1 MVPPCRNRP
10 KVYLSAIS
18 GLDKAVSTW
27 NFDLLMNEKR
37 NASIDSIEA
46 VAEVAP
52 NQDVRANAVV
62 RNVGNTPNNLNITL
76 LGLDAEGNPLPNRV
90 PLTDSTSGWVVAL
103 FGGLEDVVL
112 QPNESRTIE
121 IGFQAPNEFQGEM
134 NVELQVFASGAKA
147 NTLKVKTKAI
157 INRTSSA
164 DLTYV
169 ASGCQA
175 IILNQTCDVVLSV
188 RNTGNSYNTFLLR
201 NGGTTDGFS
210 LGLPASHSCSSQ
222 TKSKHSL
229 QRHSK
234 HLAKPW
240 PLRSEHRRLK
250 SWTTPAKAL
259 TKLRSP

>member
-1 MVPPCRNRP
+1 M
-10 KVYLSAIS
+10 
-18 GLDKAVSTW
+18 
-27 NFDLLMNEKR
+27 
-37 NASIDSIEA
+37 
-46 VAEVAP
+46 AEVAP

-76 LGLDAEGNPLPNRV
+76 LGLTAEGNPLPSASPADRFNA
-90 PLTDSTSGWVVAL
+90 SGWVVAL

-175 IILNQTCDVVLSV
+175 IIPNQTCDVVLSV
-188 RNTGNSYNTFLLR
+188 GTQGIPTTLSSCETGEQPTGSALVY
-201 NGGTTDGFS
+201 
-210 LGLPASHSCSSQ
+210 PASHSCSSQ

-229 QRHSK
+229 QRHS

-240 PLRSEHRRLK
+240 PSRSEHRRLK

-259 TKLRSP
+259 TKLPGLHESCTRD